1 MLYTQEKK
9 FSVEK
14 SDAWAIKNANQFMLC
29 EQLQDLLVEMNLSN
43 EEAANIMAVDQETF
57 SKMEIGDFTVPSYK
71 YEEALSIL
79 YFYKKNWA
87 IRREKDRKLQA
98 ERTSKSKK
106 KTKGK
111 NVKNTDLKQEEKA
124 KKSGRKEF
132 TIRKRD

>member
-1 MLYTQEKK
+1 MLYHQEKK

-29 EQLQDLLVEMNLSN
+29 EQLQDLLVEMKLSN

-57 SKMEIGDFTVPSYK
+57 SKMEIGDFTIPSYR

-87 IRREKDRKLQA
+87 VRREKNRKIEV
-98 ERTSKSKK
+98 ERTRNI
-106 KTKGK
+106 T
-111 NVKNTDLKQEEKA
+111 KQEEKK